1 MVKLS
6 TMTSVCPDW
15 TVAEIVEGMLKH
27 GYEGLEP
34 RVGWGHKA
42 GLELDSSS
50 SDRDGA
56 RAKLEAAGLRV
67 CCVAT
72 GARFATE
79 DPSELAGYI
88 EEAKKGIDLAAD
100 LGAPVVRT
108 FGGQRGK
115 GQLLGIVN
123 RTAEAY
129 KQVMDHAAERGVTVM
144 LETHDEWCVSAQV
157 RSVVE
162 RVNHPNMAVLWDFM
176 HTQRFMERTEETM
189 ATIGSLTRHIHAHDG
204 RYRENGTALDT
215 VDLGQGELDHETPL
229 RLLNEIGYDG
239 YFSVE
244 VIHKPGSDHD
254 ADGTL
259 KNYAEGFA
267 KVKP

>member
-15 TVAEIVEGMLKH
+15 AVDEIVEGMLKH

-144 LETHDEWCVSAQV
+144 LETHDEWCVSAHLIA
-157 RSVVE
+157 VVE

-254 ADGTL
+254 ADGSL

>member
-15 TVAEIVEGMLKH
+15 TVDEIVEGMHEH
-27 GYEGLEP
+27 GYQGLEP

-42 GLELDSSS
+42 GLELDTSPA
-50 SDRDGA
+50 DRDTA
-56 RAKLEAAGLRV
+56 RGKLEDAGFRF

-79 DPSELAGYI
+79 DPAQLTNYI
-88 EEAKKGIDLAAD
+88 EEARQGIDLAAD

-108 FGGQRGK
+108 FGGARGK
-115 GQLLGIVN
+115 GQMLGIVN

-129 KQVMDHAAERGVTVM
+129 KQVMDQAAERGVTVM

-157 RSVVE
+157 RAVVE
-162 RVNHPNMAVLWDFM
+162 QVNHPNMAVLWDFM

-189 ATIGSLTRHIHAHDG
+189 ITIGSLTRHIHAHDG
-204 RYRENGTALDT
+204 KYRENGTQLDT
-215 VDLGQGELDHETPL
+215 VDLGQGELDHGRPL
-229 RLLNEIGYDG
+229 KLLNEIGYDG

-259 KNYAEGFA
+259 RNYADGFA
-267 KVKP
+267 KIKP

>member
-15 TVAEIVEGMLKH
+15 TVDEIVEGMLKH

-79 DPSELAGYI
+79 DSSELAGYI

-115 GQLLGIVN
+115 GQLLGIIN

-157 RSVVE
+157 RAVVE

>member
-15 TVAEIVEGMLKH
+15 TVDEIVEGMQRH

-34 RVGWGHKA
+34 RVGWNHKA
-42 GLELDSSS
+42 GLELDTPLKE
-50 SDRDGA
+50 RDAA
-56 RAKLEAAGLRV
+56 RVKLEDAGFRV

-79 DPSELAGYI
+79 DRSELANYI
-88 EEAKKGIDLAAD
+88 DEARKGIDLAAD

-108 FGGQRGK
+108 FGGARGK
-115 GQLLGIVN
+115 GELLGIVN

-129 KQVMDHAAERGVTVM
+129 KQVMDKAAERGVTVM

-157 RSVVE
+157 RAVVE
-162 RVNHPNMAVLWDFM
+162 RVSHPNMAVLWDFM
-176 HTQRFMERTEETM
+176 HTQRVQERTEETM
-189 ATIGSLTRHIHAHDG
+189 VTIGSLTRHIHAHDG
-204 RYRENGTALDT
+204 NYRDNGAKLDT
-215 VDLGQGELDHETPL
+215 VDLGQGELDHGTPL
-229 RLLNEIGYDG
+229 KLLDEIGYDG
-239 YFSVE
+239 HFSVE

-267 KVKP
+267 RIKP